1 MNRGMMMRKAFN
13 SVRNRFRY
21 SDREM
26 PFLEHLEEF
35 RRMLIHSGITIFVAM
50 VIVAFFVPWMIRML
64 LAPGQEYIDAG
75 RIVLQMHELPAGFK
89 IWFMLAFWGGLIVSM
104 PVLMLI
110 IGSFILPGIKDSE
123 RRVVQRIG
131 FFSGVL
137 FVAGVCVGYYV
148 TLPVAIGVL
157 IGMNERMGGVSMIF
171 YQKYIEFTLHVL
183 LGFGVAL
190 QMPVVII
197 TLGRVGLLNSLQLRK
212 VRRHVIVGMFVLAM
226 ILTPPD
232 WVSQLQLAIPLIL
245 LYEFCIWFLY
255 FSEGGGKRAGKSLTE
270 E

>member
-50 VIVAFFVPWMIRML
+50 LIVAFFVPWMIRML

-110 IGSFILPGIKDSE
+110 IRFVHSSRNQGLRTPGGAAYRFLFPGSC
-123 RRVVQRIG
+123 
-131 FFSGVL
+131 

-197 TLGRVGLLNSLQLRK
+197 TLGRGRPAE
-212 VRRHVIVGMFVLAM
+212 LASAPKGA
-226 ILTPPD
+226 PPCD
-232 WVSQLQLAIPLIL
+232 CPVCLCW
-245 LYEFCIWFLY
+245 
-255 FSEGGGKRAGKSLTE
+255 R
-270 E
+270 